1 MAKKIPLSQNTIVQL
16 YVNYVLE
23 HNHPPKS
30 IYTFSKSNGF
40 EEADFYQFFANFE
53 VLESAIFSLFFTNT
67 LNTLETSKDYPTYDS
82 RNQLLSFY
90 FTFFENLTTNRSYVV
105 YALNESSN
113 QLENL
118 KKLKGLRS
126 KFLNYIDQLDIEVLQ
141 IKNKQLE
148 QIKDSVVQETYWI
161 QLMLTLKFWLDD
173 TSTSFE
179 KTDIFIEKSINASFD
194 LINISPLKSF
204 VDFGKFLI
212 KEKISMN

>member
-1 MAKKIPLSQNTIVQL
+1 MAKKATLTQNTLVKF
-16 YVNYVLE
+16 YMDYVLE
-23 HNHPPKS
+23 HNHAPKS
-30 IYTFSKSNGF
+30 IYTFAKSNGF

-53 VLESAIFSLFFTNT
+53 VLESTIFSLFFTNT
-67 LNTLETSKDYPTYDS
+67 LETLDSSKDYPTYDS

-90 FTFFENLTTNRSYVV
+90 FTFFENLTANRSYVV

>member
-1 MAKKIPLSQNTIVQL
+1 MAKKNTLTQNSLVKL
-16 YVNYVLE
+16 YMEYVLE

-30 IYTFSKSNGF
+30 IYTFAKSNSF
-40 EEADFYQFFANFE
+40 EEAEFYKLFANFE
-53 VLESAIFSLFFTNT
+53 TLESTIFGLFFTNT
-67 LNTLETSKDYPTYDS
+67 IETLESSKDYPTYDS

-90 FTFFENLTTNRSYVV
+90 FTFFENLTANRSYVV
-105 YALNESSN
+105 YALNKSCN

>member
-1 MAKKIPLSQNTIVQL
+1 MVICLLN
-16 YVNYVLE
+16 
-23 HNHPPKS
+23 
-30 IYTFSKSNGF
+30 FSSSN
-40 EEADFYQFFANFE
+40 
-53 VLESAIFSLFFTNT
+53 
-67 LNTLETSKDYPTYDS
+67 KDK
-82 RNQLLSFY
+82 LLSLY
-90 FTFFENLTTNRSYVV
+90 YTFFENLTANRSYVV
-105 YALNESSN
+105 YALSESSN
-113 QLENL
+113 KLENL

-126 KFLNYIDQLDIEVLQ
+126 KFLDYIDELDIEVLQ

-194 LINISPLKSF
+194 LINISPLKSV
-204 VDFGKFLI
+204 VDLGKFLI

>member
-16 YVNYVLE
+16 YMNYVLE

-90 FTFFENLTTNRSYVV
+90 FTFFENLTANRSYVV

-118 KKLKGLRS
+118 KKLKGLHS

>member
-1 MAKKIPLSQNTIVQL
+1 MAKKTTLTQNTLVKF
-16 YVNYVLE
+16 YMDYVLE
-23 HNHPPKS
+23 HNHAPKS
-30 IYTFSKSNGF
+30 IYTFAKSNGF

-53 VLESAIFSLFFTNT
+53 VLESTIFSLFFTNT
-67 LNTLETSKDYPTYDS
+67 LETLESSKDYPTYDS

-90 FTFFENLTTNRSYVV
+90 FTFFENLTANRSYVV

>member
-1 MAKKIPLSQNTIVQL
+1 MAKKNTLTQNTLVKL
-16 YVNYVLE
+16 YMEHVLE
-23 HNHPPKS
+23 HNHAPKS
-30 IYTFSKSNGF
+30 IYTFAKSNGF
-40 EEADFYQFFANFE
+40 EEADFYKFFANFE
-53 VLESAIFSLFFTNT
+53 VLESTIFSLFFTNT
-67 LNTLETSKDYPTYDS
+67 IETLESSKDYPTYDS

-90 FTFFENLTTNRSYVV
+90 FTFFENLTANRSYVV
-105 YALNESSN
+105 YALDESSN

-161 QLMLTLKFWLDD
+161 QLMLTMKFWLDD

-212 KEKISMN
+212 KEKISMH

>member
-1 MAKKIPLSQNTIVQL
+1 MAKKKPLTQNTLVKL
-16 YVNYVLE
+16 YMDYVLE
-23 HNHPPKS
+23 HNHAPKS

-67 LNTLETSKDYPTYDS
+67 LETLETSKDYPTYDS

-90 FTFFENLTTNRSYVV
+90 FTFFENLTANRSYVV

-148 QIKDSVVQETYWI
+148 QIKDNVVQETYWI

-194 LINISPLKSF
+194 LINI
-204 VDFGKFLI
+204 
-212 KEKISMN
+212 

>member
-1 MAKKIPLSQNTIVQL
+1 MAKKTTLTQNTLVKF
-16 YVNYVLE
+16 YMDYVLE
-23 HNHPPKS
+23 HNHAPKS
-30 IYTFSKSNGF
+30 IYTFAKSNGF

-53 VLESAIFSLFFTNT
+53 VLESTIFSLFFTNT
-67 LNTLETSKDYPTYDS
+67 LETLESSKDYPTYDS

-90 FTFFENLTTNRSYVV
+90 FTFFENLTANRSYVV

-118 KKLKGLRS
+118 KKLKGLRT

>member
-1 MAKKIPLSQNTIVQL
+1 MAKKNTLTQNKIIEL
-16 YVNYVLE
+16 YMGYVLE

-30 IYTFSKSNGF
+30 VYSFSTSNGF
-40 EEADFYQFFANFE
+40 DEAEFYTFFANFD
-53 VLESAIFSLFFTNT
+53 VLERTIFSVFFTNT
-67 LNTLETSKDYPTYDS
+67 IETLENSKDYPTYDS

-90 FTFFENLTTNRSYVV
+90 FTFFENLTANRSYVV
-105 YALNESSN
+105 HALDGNK
-113 QLENL
+113 QLEGL
-118 KKLKGLRS
+118 KKLKGLRIQ
-126 KFLNYIDQLDIEVLQ
+126 FLNYIDQLDIEVLQ

-148 QIKDSVVQETYWI
+148 QIKDSVVQETYWV

-173 TSTSFE
+173 TSKSFE

>member
-1 MAKKIPLSQNTIVQL
+1 MAKKATLTQNTLVKF
-16 YVNYVLE
+16 YMDYVLE
-23 HNHPPKS
+23 HNNAPKS
-30 IYTFSKSNGF
+30 IYTFAKSNGF

-53 VLESAIFSLFFTNT
+53 VLESTIFSLFFTNT
-67 LNTLETSKDYPTYDS
+67 LETLESSKDYPTYDS

-90 FTFFENLTTNRSYVV
+90 FTFFENLTANRSYVV

>member
-1 MAKKIPLSQNTIVQL
+1 MAKKKPLTQNTLVKL
-16 YVNYVLE
+16 YMDYVLE
-23 HNHPPKS
+23 HNHAPKS

-67 LNTLETSKDYPTYDS
+67 LETLETSKDYPTYDS

-90 FTFFENLTTNRSYVV
+90 FTFFENLTANRSYVV

-148 QIKDSVVQETYWI
+148 QIKDNVVQETYWI

>member
-1 MAKKIPLSQNTIVQL
+1 MAKKKAITQNTLVDL
-16 YVNYVLE
+16 YMDYVLE
-23 HNHPPKS
+23 HNHAPKS
-30 IYTFSKSNGF
+30 IYSFSKHNGF
-40 EEADFYQFFANFE
+40 DEAEFYKFFGNFKA
-53 VLESAIFSLFFTNT
+53 LEKSIFTQFFTNT
-67 LNTLETSKDYPTYDS
+67 IKTLESSKDYPTYDS
-82 RNQLLSFY
+82 RNKLLSFY
-90 FTFFENLTTNRSYVV
+90 FTFFENLTANRSYVV
-105 YALNESSN
+105 YALDEGKN

-126 KFLNYIDQLDIEVLQ
+126 EFLNYIDQLDIEVLQ

-173 TSTSFE
+173 TSKSFE

>member
-1 MAKKIPLSQNTIVQL
+1 MAKKKLFTQKKIIEL
-16 YVNYVLE
+16 YMDYVLQ
-23 HNHPPKS
+23 HNHAPKS
-30 IYTFSKSNGF
+30 IYLFSKINGF
-40 EEADFYQFFANFE
+40 EEADFYEIFGNFESLEKAVFTQFFINTKE
-53 VLESAIFSLFFTNT
+53 TLES
-67 LNTLETSKDYPTYDS
+67 SKDYLTYDS

-90 FTFFENLTTNRSYVV
+90 FTFFEFLTANRSYVIF
-105 YALNESSN
+105 ALSEGKN

-118 KKLKGLRS
+118 KKLKGLRYE
-126 KFLNYIDQLDIEVLQ
+126 FLNFIDQLDIEVMK

-148 QIKDSVVQETYWI
+148 QIKDNVVHETYWI
-161 QLMLTLKFWLDD
+161 QLMLTLKFWIDD
-173 TSTSFE
+173 SSKSFE

>member
-16 YVNYVLE
+16 YMNYVLE

-67 LNTLETSKDYPTYDS
+67 LETLETSKDYPTYDS

-90 FTFFENLTTNRSYVV
+90 FTFFENLTANRSYVV

>member
-1 MAKKIPLSQNTIVQL
+1 MAKKNTLTQETIVKL
-16 YVNYVLE
+16 YMAYVLE
-23 HNHPPKS
+23 HNHVPKS
-30 IYTFSKSNGF
+30 IYKFATSNGF
-40 EEADFYQFFANFE
+40 EEAEFYTFFANFE
-53 VLESAIFSLFFTNT
+53 VLENTIFSLFFTNT
-67 LNTLETSKDYPTYDS
+67 IEELEESKDYSTYDS

-90 FTFFENLTTNRSYVV
+90 FTFFENLTANRSYVV
-105 YALNESSN
+105 HALNGSN
-113 QLENL
+113 QLEGL
-118 KKLKGLRS
+118 KKLKGLRA

>member
-1 MAKKIPLSQNTIVQL
+1 MAKKNTLTQETIVKL
-16 YVNYVLE
+16 YMTYVLE
-23 HNHPPKS
+23 HNHVPKS
-30 IYTFSKSNGF
+30 IYKFATSNGF
-40 EEADFYQFFANFE
+40 EEAEFYTFFANFE
-53 VLESAIFSLFFTNT
+53 VLENTIFSLFFTNT
-67 LNTLETSKDYPTYDS
+67 IEALEESKDYSTYDS

-90 FTFFENLTTNRSYVV
+90 FTFFENLTANRSYVV
-105 YALNESSN
+105 HALNGSN
-113 QLENL
+113 QLEGL
-118 KKLKGLRS
+118 KKLKGLRA

-173 TSTSFE
+173 SSTSFE

>member
-1 MAKKIPLSQNTIVQL
+1 MAKKKPLTQNTLVKL
-16 YVNYVLE
+16 YMDYVLE

-67 LNTLETSKDYPTYDS
+67 LETLETSKDYPTYDS

-90 FTFFENLTTNRSYVV
+90 FTFFENLTANRSYVV

>member
-16 YVNYVLE
+16 YMDYVLE

-90 FTFFENLTTNRSYVV
+90 FTFFENLTANRSYVV

>member
-1 MAKKIPLSQNTIVQL
+1 MI
-16 YVNYVLE
+16 
-23 HNHPPKS
+23 
-30 IYTFSKSNGF
+30 
-40 EEADFYQFFANFE
+40 
-53 VLESAIFSLFFTNT
+53 
-67 LNTLETSKDYPTYDS
+67 S

-90 FTFFENLTTNRSYVV
+90 FTFFENLTANRSYVV
-105 YALNESSN
+105 YALSDGKN

-126 KFLNYIDQLDIEVLQ
+126 MFLNYIDQLDIEVLQ

-173 TSTSFE
+173 TSKSFE

-194 LINISPLKSF
+194 LINISPLKSV
-204 VDFGKFLI
+204 VDLGKFLI